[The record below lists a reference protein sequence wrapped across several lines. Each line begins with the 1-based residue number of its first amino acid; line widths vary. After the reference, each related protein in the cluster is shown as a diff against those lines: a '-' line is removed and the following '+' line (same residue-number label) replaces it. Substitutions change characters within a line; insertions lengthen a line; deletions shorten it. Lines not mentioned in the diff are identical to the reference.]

1 METFAPTT
9 SQLLLMISAFIL
21 VVIILFWRRFAP
33 RGLRSKLVFDSAV
46 KKAWILLATEDQRI
60 AFTHL
65 MLDAVKSD
73 GKVTA
78 DEAEALYE
86 EMDLEYKKKAAQMST
101 EKMYEVLR
109 GCDSEQKENIQ
120 LALSEMLIS
129 DGDFDPKEK
138 AWLDGVK
145 KNLA

>member
-1 METFAPTT
+1 METFAPTN

-33 RGLRSKLVFDSAV
+33 RGLRSKFVFDSAV
-46 KKAWILLATEDQRI
+46 KKAWILLTTEDQRV

-73 GKVTA
+73 GKITG

-86 EMDLEYKKKAAQMST
+86 EMDMEYKTKAAEMST
-101 EKMYEVLR
+101 EKMYSILKS
-109 GCDSEQKENIQ
+109 CDSGQKENIQ
-120 LALSEMLIS
+120 YALSELLIS
-129 DGDFDPKEK
+129 DGDYDPKEK
-138 AWLDGVK
+138 VWLDGVK
-145 KNLA
+145 KKLS